1 MRIFNKQIEED
12 KRIVISRSN
21 LSELHKVHSRFHCS
35 LMYFI
40 LFGFHSAKSSAISSL
55 SHYLRDFVCS
65 FQVLEEHELS
75 CMDLLHVN
83 TDGVVLTKQS
93 KKLICRS
100 MFRYKLFATT
110 RTPECYNIIRSKT
123 LFSSF

>member
-21 LSELHKVHSRFHCS
+21 LGELHKVHSQFHCS
-35 LMYFI
+35 LLHFI
-40 LFGFHSAKSSAISSL
+40 LFCFHSANSSAMSSESL
-55 SHYLRDFVCS
+55 YLRDCVCS

-93 KKLICRS
+93 KKLIYRS
-100 MFRYKLFATT
+100 VFRHKLLATI
-110 RTPECYNIIRSKT
+110 RTLECYNIIRSKT